1 MNTKI
6 KSGLIALAVAA
17 AAVTTF
23 NFDAK
28 SVNKNSVTA
37 LTYRYQLNTV
47 SGAKDPANWILVSN
61 SSPSCGTSGEVPC
74 KVHFDTSSFTNI
86 TNYLSQFSTDEQVS
100 SGPGV
105 ITKE

>member
-1 MNTKI
+1 MKTLFKTF
-6 KSGLIALAVAA
+6 LFALAIVAGVG
-17 AAVTTF
+17 VTSAF
-23 NFDAK
+23 NAIKKAK
-28 SVNKNSVTA
+28 TTE

-47 SGAKDPANWILVSN
+47 NGAKDPANWILVSN

-74 KVHFDTSSFTNI
+74 KVHFDTSSYTDI

-100 SGPGV
+100 SGPDV

>member
-6 KSGLIALAVAA
+6 KSGLIALAVAV
-17 AAVTTF
+17 AAVTTL

-28 SVNKNSVTA
+28 SVNKDKVTA
-37 LTYRYQLNTV
+37 VTYRYQLNTV
-47 SGAKDPANWILVSN
+47 SGAKDPVNWILVSN
-61 SSPSCGTSGEVPC
+61 SSPSCGIAGEVPC
-74 KVHFDTSSFTNI
+74 KVHFDSSTYTDI
-86 TNYLSQFSTDEQVS
+86 TNYLSQFSIDEQVS